1 MTRLALIAGCGSLP
15 LALVQALRER
25 PLVAAVNGFSPEG
38 LTPDTSFRLE
48 RLMPFLRHL
57 QDQGITEVCFAGAVR
72 RPQMDPALI
81 DAQTAQILPRIMAA
95 MGRGDDGALREII
108 ALFEDD
114 GFLVRGVMDIAPDL
128 VPGQGMLV
136 GIPNAQDQ
144 RDAARAEAIHLAL
157 SSADLGQGCVVAGG
171 QCLGVEVLTGTD
183 VMLDQVARMD
193 PALRPSAN
201 GLFYKAPKEGQ
212 DLRIDLPTLGPRTV
226 EAVAAAGLGGIVWAA
241 GGVICLDLPQMQKI
255 AAEKGIFLWAR

>member
-1 MTRLALIAGCGSLP
+1 MTRLALIAGSGSLP

-128 VPGQGMLV
+128 VPGQGTLV

-193 PALRPSAN
+193 PALRPSAK
-201 GLFYKAPKEGQ
+201 GLFYKAPKQGQ

-241 GGVICLDLPQMQKI
+241 GGVICLDWPHMQKI